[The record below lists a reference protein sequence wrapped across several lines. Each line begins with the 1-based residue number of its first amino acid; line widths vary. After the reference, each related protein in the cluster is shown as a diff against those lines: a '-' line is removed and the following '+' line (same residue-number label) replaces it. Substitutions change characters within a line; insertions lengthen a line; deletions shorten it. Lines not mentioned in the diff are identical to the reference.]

1 MDSFAFM
8 IHPIDPKKD
17 VSRKFPLLGR
27 LLSER
32 QISFFSTYFP
42 PVYISEIR
50 GIRSAATG
58 KQIKGWFLACPLT
71 PDRILSLPVERV
83 YRKIIQT
90 GQMAE
95 RLGADIL
102 GLGAFTSVVGDAG
115 ITIASALD
123 IPVTTG
129 DAYTVSVAMRAIR
142 NAARIM
148 EIPLEMATAAV
159 VGATGAIG
167 RICCEMLANDV
178 SQLYLIG
185 RRANRLEQ
193 LRRKLQLENPAVRFF
208 ASTSTE
214 VLLDADVILAAS
226 SSKNAIIQPENLRS
240 GSLICDVARPRDISP
255 RVAALREDVLVID
268 GGTVEVPGAV
278 DFGFDFGLPEGQA
291 YACMA
296 ETMALA
302 LEGRLEDYTLGKNIS
317 LTRVDEI
324 TAIAERHGF
333 RLSGLR
339 SFDKPVTEE
348 KIARICQRARAR
360 ERVSAM
366 NKPRRLL
373 WEKPDY

>member
-71 PDRILSLPVERV
+71 PDRMLSLPVERV

-115 ITIASALD
+115 ITIASSLD

-129 DAYTVSVAMRAIR
+129 DAYTVSVAMQAIR
-142 NAARIM
+142 NAARMM

-178 SQLYLIG
+178 SRLYLIG
-185 RRANRLEQ
+185 RRADRLEQ
-193 LRRKLQLENPAVRFF
+193 LRRKLQQKNPAVRFS
-208 ASTSTE
+208 ASTSID

-226 SSKNAIIQPENLRS
+226 SSKNAIVQPENLRS

-255 RVAALREDVLVID
+255 KVAALREDVLVID
-268 GGTVEVPGAV
+268 GGTVEIPGAV

-302 LEGRLEDYTLGKNIS
+302 LEGRPEDYTLGKNIS

-348 KIARICQRARAR
+348 KIARIRQHARAR

-366 NKPRRLL
+366 NNPRRLL

>member
-71 PDRILSLPVERV
+71 PDRMLSLPVKRV

-102 GLGAFTSVVGDAG
+102 GLGAFTSVVGDGG

-129 DAYTVSVAMRAIR
+129 DAYTVSVAMQAIR
-142 NAARIM
+142 NAAQIM

-185 RRANRLEQ
+185 RRADRLEQ
-193 LRRKLQLENPAVRFF
+193 LRRKLELENPAVHFS

-226 SSKNAIIQPENLRS
+226 SSKNAIVQPENLRS

-255 RVAALREDVLVID
+255 KVAALREDVLVID
-268 GGTVEVPGAV
+268 GGTVEIPGAV

-317 LTRVDEI
+317 LARVDEI

-348 KIARICQRARAR
+348 TIARICQRARAR

-366 NKPRRLL
+366 NKPRRPL

>member
-50 GIRSAATG
+50 GVRSAATG

-71 PDRILSLPVERV
+71 PDRMLSLPVDRV

-129 DAYTVSVAMRAIR
+129 DAYTVSVAMQAIR

-159 VGATGAIG
+159 IGATGAIG
-167 RICCEMLANDV
+167 RVCCEMLANDV

-185 RRANRLEQ
+185 RRADRLEQ
-193 LRRKLQLENPAVRFF
+193 LRRKLQLENPAVRFS

-226 SSKNAIIQPENLRS
+226 SSKNAIVQPENLRS

-255 RVAALREDVLVID
+255 TVAALREDVLVID

-317 LTRVDEI
+317 LARVDEI

-348 KIARICQRARAR
+348 TIARICQRARAR

>member
-71 PDRILSLPVERV
+71 PDRMLSLPVKRV

-102 GLGAFTSVVGDAG
+102 GLGAFTSVVGDGG

-129 DAYTVSVAMRAIR
+129 DAYTVSVAMQAIR

-148 EIPLEMATAAV
+148 EMPLAMATAAV

-167 RICCEMLANDV
+167 RICCEMLAKDV

-185 RRANRLEQ
+185 RRADRLEQ
-193 LRRKLQLENPAVRFF
+193 LRRKLQLENPAVRFS

-226 SSKNAIIQPENLRS
+226 SSKNAIVQPENLRS

-255 RVAALREDVLVID
+255 KVAALREDVLVID
-268 GGTVEVPGAV
+268 GGT
-278 DFGFDFGLPEGQA
+278 
-291 YACMA
+291 
-296 ETMALA
+296 
-302 LEGRLEDYTLGKNIS
+302 IS
-317 LTRVDEI
+317 LARVDEI

-348 KIARICQRARAR
+348 TIARICQRARAR

>member
-71 PDRILSLPVERV
+71 PDRMLSLPVKRV

-102 GLGAFTSVVGDAG
+102 GLGAFTSVVGDGG

-129 DAYTVSVAMRAIR
+129 DAYTVSVAMQAIR

-167 RICCEMLANDV
+167 RICCEMLAKDV

-185 RRANRLEQ
+185 RRADRLEQ
-193 LRRKLQLENPAVRFF
+193 LRRKLQLENPAVRFS

-226 SSKNAIIQPENLRS
+226 SSKNAIVQPENLRS

-255 RVAALREDVLVID
+255 KVAALREDVLVID
-268 GGTVEVPGAV
+268 GGTVEIPGAV

-302 LEGRLEDYTLGKNIS
+302 LEGRLEDYTLGKSIS
-317 LTRVDEI
+317 LARVDEI

-348 KIARICQRARAR
+348 TIARICQRARAR